1 MTTRT
6 DQPTT
11 TSWRWRGPA
20 LAAYAIAL
28 AVWIVLIGVPTD
40 PYQMFGWLWLATIVW
55 NIQAPV
61 RSHLAFGRDWWLIFA
76 GLILYLYSRGMS
88 DNLLPVSVHWT
99 FPIRFDEWLGRGEIP
114 TARLQDAWCA
124 APCTSSTDPRWY
136 DAVLTTVYF
145 SHFVT
150 GLTIA
155 VVLWLR
161 NREAWIPW
169 MRRYLVINFA
179 ALVIY
184 IVYPMAPP
192 WLASKE
198 GYIPEH
204 IPRLTGRGWDD
215 LGLGGFH
222 ILLAKVGNPVAAM
235 PSLHGGL
242 AMLVAIYAIS
252 RLRSPWRW
260 LLVAYP
266 LLMGVALVYA
276 GEHYVIDILAGWL
289 LAAVVML
296 GCSWWERAHPRPTPV
311 ET

>member
-1 MTTRT
+1 VF
-6 DQPTT
+6 
-11 TSWRWRGPA
+11 A
-20 LAAYAIAL
+20 LD
-28 AVWIVLIGVPTD
+28 WS
-40 PYQMFGWLWLATIVW
+40 
-55 NIQAPV
+55 PV
-61 RSHLAFGRDWWLIFA
+61 FA
-76 GLILYLYSRGMS
+76 GLVIYLYSRGLS

-99 FPIRFDEWLGRGEIP
+99 FPIRFDEWLGAGELP

-136 DAVLTTVYF
+136 DAILTTVYF

-161 NREAWIPW
+161 NRESWIPW
-169 MRRYLVINFA
+169 MRRYLVINFS
-179 ALVIY
+179 ALIVY

-198 GYIPEH
+198 DYIPEH

-242 AMLVAIYAIS
+242 AMLVALYAIT

-260 LLVAYP
+260 LLIAYP

-289 LAAVVML
+289 FGAAVLAA
-296 GCSWWERAHPRPTPV
+296 CSFYERSRGT
-311 ET
+311 